1 MNRHTAQP
9 RKRGKKEA
17 LKQARKLQK
26 TPQEL
31 WEAEQKEKELQNSR
45 GPVSDRTP
53 DRVEEAV
60 DELWEKMSREEN
72 YPFFTRMEPSDL
84 HKLVT
89 WARNEIFIK

>member
-17 LKQARKLQK
+17 LKQARKLEK
-26 TPQEL
+26 TPEEL
-31 WEAEQKEKELQNSR
+31 WEEEQKKKEEDLMHYP
-45 GPVSDRTP
+45 GSDTTR
-53 DRVEEAV
+53 DQVEEAV

-72 YPFFTRMEPSDL
+72 YPFFSRMEPSDL